1 MSFQDKVAIVTGG
14 GRDIGRAVSI
24 KLAAAGARVCLNYAN
39 DEASAQETLALI
51 KAAGGQAIAH
61 RADVTDPAAVA
72 GLVAATQA
80 AFGQRIDV
88 LVNVA
93 GGMVERR
100 PLADIDPAFFHKVID
115 LNLTSTYL
123 TTHAVVPHMGEG
135 AAIVNFA
142 SQAGRDGGGPGA
154 AIYATAKAAVMTFT
168 RAMAKELASMTNS
181 PNRKCVR
188 RWPARRRCVARACRR
203 KPPMRRST
211 WRRQRQRSSPVPIW
225 MSTAAPTSPDR
236 TEAHAALDHPAF
248 PGHRHR
254 RGRPRG
260 AGRTGLGHRLD
271 RFARA

>member
-14 GRDIGRAVSI
+14 GRDIGRDISI
-24 KLAAAGARVCLNYAN
+24 KLAAAGARVCINYAN
-39 DEASAQETLALI
+39 DEASARQTLELI
-51 KAAGGQAIAH
+51 QAAGGRAIAH

-72 GLVAATQA
+72 GLVAAAQA
-80 AFGQRIDV
+80 AFGPRIDV

-154 AIYATAKAAVMTFT
+154 AIYATAKAGVMTFT
-168 RAMAKELASMTNS
+168 RAMAKELGPRGIRVNALCCGMIATRFHDEFTK
-181 PNRKCVR
+181 PEVR
-188 RWPARRRCVARACRR
+188 TAVAAGT
-203 KPPMRRST
+203 PL
-211 WRRQRQRSSPVPIW
+211 RRQGLPAE
-225 MSTAAPTSPDR
+225 AADVAVYLASD
-236 TEAHAALDHPAF
+236 AAAF
-248 PGHRHR
+248 MT
-254 RGRPRG
+254 G
-260 AGRTGLGHRLD
+260 ANVDVNGGT
-271 RFARA
+271 FFS

>member
-14 GRDIGRAVSI
+14 GRDIGRAISL
-24 KLAAAGARVCLNYAN
+24 KLAAAGARVCFNYAN
-39 DEASAQETLALI
+39 DEASAQQTLELI
-51 KAAGGQAIAH
+51 QAAGGQAILH

-80 AFGQRIDV
+80 AFGPRIDV

-154 AIYATAKAAVMTFT
+154 AIYATAKAGVMTFT
-168 RAMAKELASMTNS
+168 RAMAKELGPKGIRVNALCCGMIATRFPDEFS
-181 PNRKCVR
+181 KQEVR
-188 RWPARRRCVARACRR
+188 TAVAAGT
-203 KPPMRRST
+203 PL
-211 WRRQRQRSSPVPIW
+211 RRQ
-225 MSTAAPTSPDR
+225 
-236 TEAHAALDHPAF
+236 
-248 PGHRHR
+248 
-254 RGRPRG
+254 GRP
-260 AGRTGLGHRLD
+260 
-271 RFARA
+271 